1 VVCITKSA
9 SALVLCLAITL
20 SVGQAQAVD
29 FVFFYDDPAGF
40 GFFDPTIL
48 SGDTISVGERRRAA
62 MEADGEL
69 YRQASRS
76 PA

>member
-1 VVCITKSA
+1 
-9 SALVLCLAITL
+9 
-20 SVGQAQAVD
+20 
-29 FVFFYDDPAGF
+29 VFFYDDPAGF